1 VKSVLL
7 QLKLATLLRVV
18 AIGAVVL
25 AATAVRLARA
35 QDQSGAF
42 EPDAALLK
50 QVEALARSSAA
61 GAASADAAAHDA
73 RIEVK
78 TGHLDPR
85 LKLAACARV
94 DVYAPQ
100 GAPAWGATRVGL
112 RCTQGAKLWNVSL
125 PVTVSVFAHAT
136 VASTSLGAGTVL
148 EPGQL
153 ADALVDLAA
162 GPGAAIRTPELAVGR
177 TLARTLAAGATLRQ
191 SDLKPRQYFAAGET
205 VRVVALGEG
214 WQVVTEAQAMN
225 PGVEGQ
231 TARVRTESGR
241 ILNARPSGDREVEIA
256 L

>member
-1 VKSVLL
+1 VKSALPRPS
-7 QLKLATLLRVV
+7 LATVLRVV
-18 AIGAVVL
+18 AVGFVVL
-25 AATAVRLARA
+25 AATAVRLAQA
-35 QDQSGAF
+35 QEPAPGF

-50 QVEALARSSAA
+50 QVEALARANAASVA
-61 GAASADAAAHDA
+61 GADDTARDA

-78 TGHLDPR
+78 LGRLDPR

-94 DVYAPQ
+94 EVYAPQ

-112 RCTQGAKLWNVSL
+112 RCTQGARPWNVSL

-136 VASTSLGAGTVL
+136 VASTNLGAGTVL
-148 EPGQL
+148 EAGQL

-162 GPGAAIRTPELAVGR
+162 GPGAAIRAPELAVGR

-191 SDLKPRQYFAAGET
+191 GDLKPRQFFAAGET
-205 VRVVALGEG
+205 VRVVALGSG

-225 PGVEGQ
+225 AGVEGQ

-241 ILNARPSGDREVEIA
+241 ILNARPSGDRQVEIA